1 LRAVHEES
9 SGVQGALCIRPVV
22 TSGPDAA
29 NYLHCLVPHQE
40 TAMHQPRF
48 NIPRLLALAL
58 PVAVAGAVALTGYAL
73 SERASASAPDGAPAQ
88 APAAPVLVEL
98 YQSEGCSSCPPAEA
112 YLNSIADRPGVIALA
127 FEVTYW
133 DYLGWKDKFA
143 SPAYTQRQR
152 DYAVHSAN
160 HEVATPQFWIGG
172 QRTVVGANPR
182 AVEAAIAAVRPLA
195 PVPSVSAGGVGI
207 AKAAAPARPVQVW
220 LVRYDPRVINVPIK
234 AGENGGRTLPHR
246 NLVRELTQLGEW
258 NGAATHFAF
267 APATGGLRSAV
278 FLQDGRGGAVLSAG
292 SDSTAARVAMR

>member
-1 LRAVHEES
+1 
-9 SGVQGALCIRPVV
+9 
-22 TSGPDAA
+22 
-29 NYLHCLVPHQE
+29 
-40 TAMHQPRF
+40 MHRRF
-48 NIPRLLALAL
+48 SKIPRLAF
-58 PVAVAGAVALTGYAL
+58 PVAIAGAVALIGYALAGYGL
-73 SERASASAPDGAPAQ
+73 SERASANAPQSAARQALTPAPT
-88 APAAPVLVEL
+88 PAAPVLVEL

-152 DYAVHSAN
+152 DFAAHSAN
-160 HEVATPQFWIGG
+160 HEVATPQFWING

-195 PVPSVSAGGVGI
+195 PVPGLSAGGVGI
-207 AKAAAPARPVQVW
+207 AKAATPARPAQVW

-234 AGENGGRTLPHR
+234 SGENGGRTLPHR

-258 NGAATHFAF
+258 NGPATHFAF
-267 APATGGLRSAV
+267 TPAAGGLRNAV
-278 FLQDGRGGAVLSAG
+278 FLQDGRGGAVLSAA
-292 SDSTAARVAMR
+292 SDRAATQ

>member
-1 LRAVHEES
+1 MTRRS
-9 SGVQGALCIRPVV
+9 SKTR
-22 TSGPDAA
+22 
-29 NYLHCLVPHQE
+29 H
-40 TAMHQPRF
+40 
-48 NIPRLLALAL
+48 LLAFAL
-58 PVAVAGAVALTGYAL
+58 PIAVAGTVALTGYSL
-73 SERASASAPDGAPAQ
+73 SERASALPAAAPHAA
-88 APAAPVLVEL
+88 AATPAAPVLVEL

-112 YLNSIADRPGVIALA
+112 YLNSIADRPNVIPLA

-152 DYAVHSAN
+152 DFAARSAD
-160 HEVATPQFWIGG
+160 HEVATPQFWING

-195 PVPSVSAGGVGI
+195 PVPSVNANGVTI
-207 AKAAAPARPVQVW
+207 AKGAAPTQAATVW
-220 LVRYDPRVINVPIK
+220 LVRYDPRVIQVPIK

-258 NGAATHFAF
+258 KGAAAHFAF
-267 APATGGLRSAV
+267 APATGGLRNAV

-292 SDSTAARVAMR
+292 SDAMPGRVALR